1 MWRKLYSLT
10 SRKNEAMNYFE
21 LFSLTPSYDIDTALL
36 AERYHELQ
44 RAVHPDKFA
53 NSSEQD
59 KRIAVQ
65 RTAQVND
72 GFSTLKDPLSRAEHI
87 LALAGIDLS
96 HESTTVKDTQFLMQQ
111 MEWRESLEDIA
122 HSEDPDAMI
131 TELYACFN
139 EYSNCISL
147 DLAGLLLS
155 HSESDLASA
164 ADLIRKLKFM
174 AKLQIELERIEDA
187 QFD

>member
-1 MWRKLYSLT
+1 
-10 SRKNEAMNYFE
+10 MNYFE
-21 LFSLTPSYDIDTALL
+21 LFSFTPSYEIDTALL
-36 AERYHELQ
+36 AERYRELQ

-72 GFSTLKDPLSRAEHI
+72 GFSTLKNPITRAEHI
-87 LALAGIDLS
+87 LALNGFDLL
-96 HESTTVKDTQFLMQQ
+96 HESTTVKDTHFLMQQ

-122 HSEDPDAMI
+122 HCSDPDEMI
-131 TELYACFN
+131 AELHESFSVYAKKI
-139 EYSNCISL
+139 EQ
-147 DLAGLLLS
+147 DLAPLLLS
-155 HSESDLASA
+155 NSEEELSKA

-174 AKLQIELERIEDA
+174 AKLQIELERAEDVL
-187 QFD
+187 FDQA